1 MLVFYLPMAA
11 SVICLNRVWPLEGGL
26 YVWAHRAFGD
36 LGGFLT
42 AWNLWVYGISIT
54 AAILYALPTEFAYLI
69 GPSAAGLPEN
79 HLASLAIISVVIAL
93 ITVSALRGLEVGKWI
108 HNLGAIAI
116 LLAYAGLILLPLWA
130 LWRHVPIPWPALAM
144 KLPPPNLRSLALFGQ
159 MIFGALC
166 GLEYIAIMAGESK
179 HAARSIGQSVWIS
192 SPIICAMFILGTS
205 SVFAFSQPGHIDF
218 IAPIPQTVRLA
229 LGSTGLGSLFAV
241 TAILFLLMRLLAAA
255 SFLFTGVTRLPMT
268 VGWDNLIPAWFT
280 RLHPRWRT
288 PANSIVCTAV
298 LTFLL
303 LVLGNI
309 GVHAQEAYQLLS
321 NAGLAHYEL
330 AYLAMFAI
338 PIIGAGV
345 LRGSVPWWLKCTSL
359 IGFCATLF
367 SLLISAYPLST
378 W

>member
-1 MLVFYLPMAA
+1 
-11 SVICLNRVWPLEGGL
+11 
-26 YVWAHRAFGD
+26 
-36 LGGFLT
+36 
-42 AWNLWVYGISIT
+42 
-54 AAILYALPTEFAYLI
+54 
-69 GPSAAGLPEN
+69 
-79 HLASLAIISVVIAL
+79 
-93 ITVSALRGLEVGKWI
+93 
-108 HNLGAIAI
+108 
-116 LLAYAGLILLPLWA
+116 
-130 LWRHVPIPWPALAM
+130 
-144 KLPPPNLRSLALFGQ
+144 

-166 GLEYIAIMAGESK
+166 GLEYIAILAGESK

-229 LGSTGLGSLFAV
+229 LGSTGVGSLFAV
-241 TAILFLLMRLLAAA
+241 TAILFLQMRALAAA
-255 SFLFTGVTRLPMT
+255 SYLFTGVTRLPMT

-288 PANSIVCTAV
+288 PANSIVCTSV
-298 LTFLL
+298 LIFLL
-303 LVLGNI
+303 LVLGSA

-338 PIIGAGV
+338 PTAGV
-345 LRGSVPWWLKCTSL
+345 SALRRSMPWWLKCTSL

-367 SLLISAYPLST
+367 SLLISAYPFVDVVNPLVYAAKILGTVAFSNLVGFAFYKLRT
-378 W
+378 R